1 MDQLLD
7 RKGGLLELSSLQPV
21 AKKQRNKELLPLKTL
36 GGLKLVAE
44 WMVPIEII
52 TEPGNGLP
60 ENVSRLSL

>member
-1 MDQLLD
+1 MW
-7 RKGGLLELSSLQPV
+7 S
-21 AKKQRNKELLPLKTL
+21 KKQRNKELLPLKTL